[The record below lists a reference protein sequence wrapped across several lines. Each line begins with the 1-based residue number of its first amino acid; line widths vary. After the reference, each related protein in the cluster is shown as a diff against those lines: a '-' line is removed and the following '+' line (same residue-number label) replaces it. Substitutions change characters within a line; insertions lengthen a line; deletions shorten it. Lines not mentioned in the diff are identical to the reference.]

1 MKIIEKALPPH
12 AAALSRSMRDLGY
25 SLETAIADLIDNSIT
40 ARAENIWIFF
50 SDAQDM
56 SDNASLVIIDD
67 GKGMS
72 KEELFEAM
80 RPGSRDPRDERDE
93 DDLGRFGLG
102 LKTSSFSQCRE
113 LTVVSRKN
121 NATSAAQ
128 WDLDT
133 VTEKNDWIIKL
144 LPEKMF
150 SALPYIEELGKT
162 GTYVL
167 WRKMDRLLEG
177 NLGKK
182 EIYSKLDGVEHHLA
196 LVFHRY
202 LSGKGYKNRK
212 ISIYINGREVEPVDP
227 FCTSHKA
234 TQLLQEEIV
243 RINGEEVR
251 IQPFILPHHSKL
263 SKKEHNFY
271 KTRSDFVSNQGAYI
285 YRNGR
290 LMAWGDW
297 FRLIPKG
304 ESTKLARVRIDF
316 PNKLDELWTIDIKKS
331 RAYPPMQ
338 VKEAL
343 RQIINR
349 VAEGSGRVHTGRGR
363 RLLEN
368 VTMPLW
374 SRFKDREVVRYTLNR
389 DHPLIVSVSSSFPE
403 DGRKALEDIF
413 KIIEKGIP
421 VEAIYADYAVDPH
434 AFESNDEINR
444 EEMKQSLESIYML
457 MSVTGSVSRELFQQ
471 TVSDMKPFANN
482 NVLTKEL
489 IGEIFDEQ
497 S

>member
-1 MKIIEKALPPH
+1 MDIIEKPLPPH

-40 ARAENIWIFF
+40 AGAKYIRIFF
-50 SDAQDM
+50 SDAENM
-56 SDNASLVIIDD
+56 SENASLAIIDD
-67 GKGMS
+67 GAGMS
-72 KEELFEAM
+72 DAELFEAM
-80 RPGSRDPRDERDE
+80 RPGSRDPREERDA

-102 LKTSSFSQCRE
+102 LKTASFSQCRE
-113 LTVVSRKN
+113 LTVVSRKSD
-121 NATSAAQ
+121 AVSAAQ

-133 VTEKNDWIIKL
+133 VTEKNDWVIKL
-144 LPEKMF
+144 LPEEMILDF
-150 SALPYIEELGKT
+150 PYIEHLGKR

-177 NLGKK
+177 SAGKK
-182 EIYSKLDGVEHHLA
+182 DVYSKLEAVEHHLA

-212 ISIYINGREVEPVDP
+212 ISIFINGREVEPVDP

-234 TQLLQEEIV
+234 TQMLPEQIV
-243 RINGEEVR
+243 RIEGEEIK

-263 SKKEHNFY
+263 TKKEHDFY

-316 PNKLDELWTIDIKKS
+316 SNKLDELWTIDIKKS
-331 RAYPPMQ
+331 RAYPPAQ

-349 VAEGSGRVHTGRGR
+349 VAEGSGRVHTGRGN
-363 RLLEN
+363 RLFEG
-368 VTMPLW
+368 VKMPLW
-374 SRFKDREVVRYTLNR
+374 NRYKDRGAVRYELNR
-389 DHPLIVSVSSSFPE
+389 DHPVIISVSSSFPE
-403 DGRKALEDIF
+403 DGRKGLEDIF
-413 KIIEKGIP
+413 KIIETGIP
-421 VEAIYADYAVDPH
+421 VEAIYADYSADPH
-434 AFESNDEINR
+434 SFESEHEIQR
-444 EEMKQSLESIYML
+444 EDMKQSLENIYML
-457 MSVTGSVSRELFQQ
+457 MSVTGAVSREQFLE
-471 TVSDMKPFANN
+471 TVSGMKPFANN
-482 NVLTKEL
+482 NELTEEL
-489 IGEIFDEQ
+489 IGEIFDE
-497 S
+497 